1 MSDSLA
7 GPKYNYSDELATP
20 SSIGVR
26 AGGSPGAITDAMAG
40 FSYYIDAIGFGQS
53 SRTTKGLNGN
63 LQNKQLGLQYFMDTG
78 MKCSNGA
85 GMYEYVDN
93 IPKGL
98 GGRAGE
104 EVQKTM
110 GVKLAGLAPGIV
122 EDASNALNPAA
133 LFKAALGSGY
143 ARCKKVSLPVG
154 DSSGRLA
161 SEYDKNNVWVQGPV
175 EMKNGR
181 PYQTRWVFDA
191 DVSQEQYDATPKVEK
206 FAGGSGPDLQT
217 VAAGVLLAG
226 VVLGFAFALKK

>member
-7 GPKYNYSDELATP
+7 GPKYDYTDELAPP

-26 AGGSPGAITDAMAG
+26 NSGSPGAITDAMAG
-40 FSYYIDAIGFGQS
+40 ASYYIDAIGFGQT
-53 SRTTKGLNGN
+53 SRTTRNLNRN
-63 LQNKQLGLQYFMDTG
+63 LQNKPLGLRYFMDTG

-85 GMYEYVDN
+85 SMYEYVDN

-104 EVQKTM
+104 EVQRTM
-110 GVKLAGLAPGIV
+110 GVKMAGLAPGIV
-122 EDASNALNPAA
+122 EDATSALNPAA

-161 SEYDKNNVWVQGPV
+161 SAYNPKNVWIQGPV
-175 EMKNGR
+175 EMKGGI
-181 PYQTRWVFDA
+181 PHQTRWVFDA
-191 DVSQEQYDATPKVEK
+191 DISQEDYDKTPKVEK
-206 FAGGSGPDLQT
+206 FEGGSGPRPEMI
-217 VAAGVLLAG
+217 AAGVLLAG
-226 VVLGFAFALKK
+226 VALGFAFALKK